1 MEIGISLITPSAFKP
16 LWWLSNPHLQ
26 TLWPVMF
33 GANKPQGDNERLELD
48 DGDFLDLRWFAN
60 DGPLVVVVHGLEG
73 SIDSH
78 YAGAMMLA
86 LQEHGFH
93 GLFMHL
99 RGCSGEPNR
108 LDRSYHSGETG
119 DLAAVVQHA
128 ARVTGKPVFAMIGY
142 SLGANALLKWLGE
155 VDGQAP
161 LQRAVAVSVPF
172 RLGDAARKLSTGFS
186 RLYQSHLLERL
197 RRNFSRKFRQRTS
210 PVQVDVDRL
219 RDFYSF
225 DDKVTAPLH
234 GFDSA
239 DDYYRQSSSR
249 QYLKNIR
256 CETLILHAQ
265 DDPFM
270 YEESIPRNAEL
281 SPQVTLELSTHGG
294 HVGFICGMW
303 LPRRWLEPRIIRFLQ
318 S

>member
-1 MEIGISLITPSAFKP
+1 MIIPSTFKP
-16 LWWLSNPHLQ
+16 LWWLANPHLQ
-26 TLWPVMF
+26 TLWPVWF
-33 GANKPQGDNERLELD
+33 GRCRLHGRSERLELD
-48 DGDFLDLRWFAN
+48 DGDFLDLCWFDG

-78 YAGAMMLA
+78 YAGAMMQA

-119 DLAAVVQHA
+119 DLAAVVRHA

-155 VDGQAP
+155 GGEQLP

-172 RLGDAARKLSTGFS
+172 QLGDAARKLSTGFS
-186 RLYQSHLLERL
+186 RLYQNHLLQRL
-197 RRNFSRKFRQRTS
+197 RRNFRRKFRQRAS
-210 PVQVDVDRL
+210 PLPVDVDTL

-234 GFDSA
+234 GFSSA

-256 CETLILHAQ
+256 VETLILHAL
-265 DDPFM
+265 DDPFLF
-270 YEESIPRNAEL
+270 EESIPGNEEL
-281 SPQVTLELSTHGG
+281 SQHVTLELSKHGG
-294 HVGFICGMW
+294 HVGFIGGRVF
-303 LPRRWLEPRIIRFLQ
+303 PQRWLEPRIIRFLQ

>member
-1 MEIGISLITPSAFKP
+1 MIIPSTFKP
-16 LWWLSNPHLQ
+16 LWWLANQHLQ
-26 TLWPVMF
+26 TLWPVWF
-33 GANKPQGDNERLELD
+33 GKTPLHGRSERLDLD
-48 DGDFLDLRWFAN
+48 DGDFLDLRWFDG

-78 YAGAMMLA
+78 YAGAMMQA

-93 GLFMHL
+93 GLFMHF

-108 LDRSYHSGETG
+108 LDRSYHSGETA

-128 ARVTGKPVFAMIGY
+128 ARVTGKPVFATIGY

-155 VDGQAP
+155 DGGQPP

-172 RLGDAARKLSTGFS
+172 QLDDAARKLSTGFS
-186 RLYQSHLLERL
+186 RLYQNYLLERL
-197 RRNFSRKFRQRTS
+197 RESYRRKFRQRTS
-210 PVQVDVDRL
+210 PLAVDVDTL

-234 GFDSA
+234 GFSSA

-249 QYLKNIR
+249 QYLKNIQ
-256 CETLILHAQ
+256 CETLILQAQ
-265 DDPFM
+265 DDPFLF
-270 YEESIPRNAEL
+270 EESIPRNEEL
-281 SPQVTLELSTHGG
+281 SPHVTLELSKYGG
-294 HVGFICGMW
+294 HVGFIGGSV
-303 LPRRWLEPRIIRFLQ
+303 LPHRWLEPRIIRFLR

>member
-1 MEIGISLITPSAFKP
+1 MITPSTFKP
-16 LWWLSNPHLQ
+16 LWWLANPHLQ
-26 TLWPVMF
+26 TLWPVIF
-33 GANKPQGDNERLELD
+33 GTNKPQGDNERLELD

-78 YAGAMMLA
+78 YAGAMMQA

-119 DLAAVVQHA
+119 DLATVVQHA

-155 VDGQAP
+155 EGGQAP
-161 LQRAVAVSVPF
+161 LQCAVAVSVPF
-172 RLGDAARKLSTGFS
+172 QLGDAARKLSTGFS

-197 RRNFSRKFRQRTS
+197 RRNFHRKFRQRAS

-219 RDFYSF
+219 RNFYSF
-225 DDKVTAPLH
+225 DDKITAPLH

-249 QYLKNIR
+249 QYLKSIR

-270 YEESIPRNAEL
+270 YEESIPGNEEL
-281 SPQVTLELSTHGG
+281 SPHVTLELSKHGG
-294 HVGFICGMW
+294 HVGFIGGRV
-303 LPRRWLEPRIIRFLQ
+303 LPHRWLEPRIIRFLQ

>member
-1 MEIGISLITPSAFKP
+1 MITSSTFKP
-16 LWWLSNPHLQ
+16 LWWLKSPHLQ
-26 TLWPVMF
+26 TLWPLWF
-33 GANKPQGDNERLELD
+33 GRRRLYGCSERLELE
-48 DGDFLDLRWFAN
+48 DGDFLDLRWFDG

-78 YAGAMMLA
+78 YAGAMMQA

-119 DLAAVVQHA
+119 DLAAVVRHA

-155 VDGQAP
+155 GGEQPP

-172 RLGDAARKLSTGFS
+172 QLGDAARKLSTGFS
-186 RLYQSHLLERL
+186 RLYQNHLLERL
-197 RRNFSRKFRQRTS
+197 RRNFRRKFRQRAS
-210 PVQVDVDRL
+210 PLPVDVDRL

-234 GFDSA
+234 GFSSA
-239 DDYYRQSSSR
+239 ADYYRQSSSR
-249 QYLKNIR
+249 QYLKNIQ

-265 DDPFM
+265 DDPFLF
-270 YEESIPRNAEL
+270 EESIPGNEEL
-281 SPQVTLELSTHGG
+281 SQHVTLELSKHGG
-294 HVGFICGMW
+294 HVGFISGSVF
-303 LPRRWLEPRIIRFLQ
+303 PQRWLEPRIIRFLQ

>member
-1 MEIGISLITPSAFKP
+1 MIIPSTFKP
-16 LWWLSNPHLQ
+16 LWWLANPHLQ
-26 TLWPVMF
+26 TLWPVLF
-33 GANKPQGDNERLELD
+33 GKKRIHGRSERLELD
-48 DGDFLDLRWFAN
+48 DGDFLDLRWLDG

-78 YAGAMMLA
+78 YAGAMMRA

-99 RGCSGEPNR
+99 RGCSGESNR

-119 DLAAVVQHA
+119 DLAIVVQHA

-155 VDGQAP
+155 EVGQAP

-172 RLGDAARKLSTGFS
+172 QLGDAARKLSTGFS
-186 RLYQSHLLERL
+186 RFYQSHLLERL
-197 RRNFSRKFRQRTS
+197 RRNFRRKFRQRAS
-210 PVQVDVDRL
+210 PLQVDVDRL

-225 DDKVTAPLH
+225 DDQVTAPLH

-239 DDYYRQSSSR
+239 DDYYMQSSSR

-270 YEESIPRNAEL
+270 YEESIPSNEEL
-281 SPQVTLELSTHGG
+281 SPQVTLELSKHGG
-294 HVGFICGMW
+294 HVGFISGKW
-303 LPRRWLEPRIIRFLQ
+303 LPRRWLESRIIRFLQ

>member
-1 MEIGISLITPSAFKP
+1 MIIPSAFKP
-16 LWWLSNPHLQ
+16 LWWLANPHLQ
-26 TLWPVMF
+26 TLWPVLF
-33 GANKPQGDNERLELD
+33 GRKRIHGRSERLELD
-48 DGDFLDLRWFAN
+48 DGDFLDLRWLDG

-78 YAGAMMLA
+78 YAGAMMQA
-86 LQEHGFH
+86 LQKHGFH

-119 DLAAVVQHA
+119 DLAAVVRHA
-128 ARVTGKPVFAMIGY
+128 ASVTGKPVFAMIGY

-155 VDGQAP
+155 EGGKPP

-172 RLGDAARKLSTGFS
+172 QLGDAARKLSTGFS

-197 RRNFSRKFRQRTS
+197 RRNYRRKFRRRAS
-210 PVQVDVDRL
+210 PLPVDVDTL

-225 DDKVTAPLH
+225 DDRITAPLH
-234 GFDSA
+234 GFSSA

-249 QYLKNIR
+249 QYLKNIL

-270 YEESIPRNAEL
+270 FEESIPRNEEL
-281 SPQVTLELSTHGG
+281 SSHVTLELSKHGG
-294 HVGFICGMW
+294 HVGFIGGKV
-303 LPRRWLEPRIIRFLQ
+303 LPQRWLEPRIIRFLQ